1 MVQEVKEENFKNEIL
16 ESSLP
21 AFVCFYNSWGNSHSC
36 VYPMLKN
43 LAEQFRGKFRFY
55 LLNIVKSRKLVNK
68 YDIMCTPTLMFFN
81 KGKVHLKL
89 SLPQQHQTLN

>member
-1 MVQEVKEENFKNEIL
+1 MVQEVKEEYFKNEIL

-43 LAEQFRGKFRFY
+43 LAGQFRGKCRFY
-55 LLNIVKSRKLVNK
+55 LLNIVNSRKLVHK
-68 YDIMCTPTLMFFN
+68 YDIMRTPTLMFFN